1 MLTVDRKHLHPI
13 TSNNNY
19 SSIKQISGVEPSVLS
34 LIKNELLGVLAANC
48 KIDPPEI
55 QEFLI
60 VFSRKSKLKAQQAY
74 ATFPLNFLN
83 E

>member
-60 VFSRKSKLKAQQAY
+60 VFSGKLKLKA
-74 ATFPLNFLN
+74 
-83 E
+83 